1 MPRRRFGARSDPGRI
16 TGRREIA
23 SIRMTDHDVVLTGGR
38 VIDPAAGIDARRD
51 VAIVGGRLAGID
63 DDGDPSEARRVVDVS
78 GYLVVPGLVDVHA
91 HVYQHG
97 ARNGLDPDLAG
108 VRSGV
113 TTVVDAGSA
122 GSATYEGFHHHVVR
136 RAVTEVL
143 AYVHIARHGLSHV
156 PEAHV
161 LEDMDVDG
169 TVETL
174 ARHPEA
180 VGVKVRACGP
190 VVEHHG
196 LDAIDR
202 ARRAARQAGVPLMV
216 HVGDANFGRSGAIT
230 ADLLPLLEAGDVITH
245 VFTGAPGRL
254 LDDSG
259 RVLDALRE
267 ARERG
272 VWLDAAHGRYNLDF
286 AVAEQMAEQGI
297 VPDTVST
304 DITKPGRSGPVG
316 SLPHTMGK
324 FLALG
329 FDLGDVIA
337 MTTHNPARMLGRSDL
352 GTLAPGAAADVTVL
366 ELVTGRWWFT
376 DGSGARIEG
385 DVALRPVVTFKN
397 GVQHAPDYGPFP
409 RGWLPPEAG

>member
-1 MPRRRFGARSDPGRI
+1 MAG
-16 TGRREIA
+16 
-23 SIRMTDHDVVLTGGR
+23 HDLVLIGGR
-38 VIDPAAGIDARRD
+38 VIDPATGLDARRD
-51 VAIVGGRLAGID
+51 VALDGGRVARVD
-63 DDGDPSEARRVVDVS
+63 EAVDPSEARQVVDVS
-78 GYLVVPGLVDVHA
+78 GYLVLPGLIDVHA

-122 GSATYEGFHHHVVR
+122 GSATYEGFHHHIAR
-136 RAVTEVL
+136 TAATDVL

-196 LDAIDR
+196 LDAIHL

-230 ADLLPLLEAGDVITH
+230 AELLPLLEAGDVITH
-245 VFTGAPGRL
+245 VYTGAPGRL
-254 LDDSG
+254 LDESG
-259 RVLDALRE
+259 HVLDALRE

-272 VWLDAAHGRYNLDF
+272 VWLDAAHGRYNLSF
-286 AVAEQMAEQGI
+286 AVASQMAEQGV
-297 VPDTVST
+297 VPDTIST
-304 DITKPGRSGPVG
+304 DITRPGRPGPVG
-316 SLPHTMGK
+316 SMTHTMGK

-329 FDLGDVIA
+329 FELRDVVA
-337 MTTHNPARMLGRSDL
+337 MATHNPARMLGRSDL
-352 GTLAPGAAADVTVL
+352 GTLAPGAVADVTVL
-366 ELVTGRWWFT
+366 ESVAGRWSFV
-376 DGSGARIEG
+376 DGSETRIEG
-385 DVALRPVVTFKN
+385 EAALRPVLTFKN
-397 GVQHAPDYGPFP
+397 GVQVSPDYGPFP
-409 RGWLPPEAG
+409 SGWLPGEAG